1 VYRMNQIKFNRFLV
15 SLITGTLLLVAP
27 ALRADTIIVEQPRW
41 SVGFE
46 LGNGAAQSFTV
57 TTAGTLNSFAILGNG
72 NLPLSNTTFS
82 LTLRQGD
89 GLTGTILGT
98 ATGGVVSISGAKYY
112 DAIFGSGLLL
122 NPGKYTAVISD
133 IYGRVGVLEVLGS
146 TEQAYDGGSF
156 LASGS
161 GQADWNR
168 ELAANPDQYDLTF
181 FTPIPAVPEPSSLA
195 LLLIGVIGTGGY
207 VASKRYRR
215 AAQS

>member
-1 VYRMNQIKFNRFLV
+1 MYRMNQIKFNRFLV

-72 NLPLSNTTFS
+72 NLPPSNTTFS
-82 LTLRQGD
+82 LTLRQGV

-98 ATGGVVSISGAKYY
+98 ATGGVVSISNKKYY

-122 NPGKYTAVISD
+122 NPGEYTAVISD
-133 IYGRVGVLEVLGS
+133 IYGMVEVLGS
-146 TEQAYDGGSF
+146 TEHAYDGGSF

-168 ELAANPDQYDLTF
+168 ELATNPDQYDLTF